1 MDINMLITKT
11 RQIISNFWCR
21 ISTFSVNIHQKIEP
35 KISVQGR
42 TRIRL
47 SPQPW
52 DSSLSSFCQASHHQ
66 QQSSPPTD
74 PASVFQALPVELALN
89 SSVHFPKPPKVNKK
103 KETPKTHTILQF
115 ACTVWNNY
123 LGMPGYIPPS
133 FNRAEKAANINK
145 EVERKP
151 GLKWNK

>member
-1 MDINMLITKT
+1 
-11 RQIISNFWCR
+11 
-21 ISTFSVNIHQKIEP
+21 
-35 KISVQGR
+35 
-42 TRIRL
+42 
-47 SPQPW
+47 
-52 DSSLSSFCQASHHQ
+52 
-66 QQSSPPTD
+66 
-74 PASVFQALPVELALN
+74 
-89 SSVHFPKPPKVNKK
+89 VNKK

-151 GLKWNK
+151 GLK